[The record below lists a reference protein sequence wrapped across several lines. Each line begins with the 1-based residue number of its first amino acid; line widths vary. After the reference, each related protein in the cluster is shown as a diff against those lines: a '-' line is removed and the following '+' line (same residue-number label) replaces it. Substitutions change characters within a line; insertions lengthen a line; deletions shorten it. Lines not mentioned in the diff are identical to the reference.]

1 MCRLHVWRHPAHPCR
16 TGATIRGGIVAG
28 FREGFVEADG
38 FRIRYMEA
46 GDGAP
51 LVHLHGAGGMRISPA
66 HELLAR
72 KYRVIAFEMPGFGS
86 SAENTRTQNQAE
98 LAQTMA
104 AAAGALG
111 LDRFNLWGTS
121 FGGKTALWLTAQAP
135 ERLNALVLE
144 SPAAIR
150 APGGRAPSGSP
161 EEIARALF
169 AHPERVAPLPPAD
182 PAIAART
189 GHLVARLRGPDRDPE
204 LEAHFPKIATPALVL
219 FGTLDRVTPPELG
232 RHYKAALPNC
242 NLVLVYDA
250 AHAIGTDRPEAF
262 CEVVADFLERH
273 EAFIIS
279 RSETLI
285 NP

>member
-1 MCRLHVWRHPAHPCR
+1 MAD
-16 TGATIRGGIVAG
+16 

-46 GDGAP
+46 GDGLP
-51 LVHLHGAGGMRISPA
+51 LVHLHGAGGMRIGPA

-72 KYRVIAFEMPGFGS
+72 KYRVIAFEMPGFGG
-86 SAENTRTQNQAE
+86 SAENTQTKDQAE
-98 LAQTMA
+98 LARTMA

-121 FGGKTALWLTAQAP
+121 FGGKTALWLAAQAP
-135 ERLNALVLE
+135 ELLTALVLE

-150 APGGRAPSGSP
+150 QPGGRPPSGTP
-161 EEIARALF
+161 EQIARALF
-169 AHPERVAPLPPAD
+169 AHPERVPPLPPQD
-182 PAIAART
+182 PVVVAQT
-189 GHLVARLRGPDRDPE
+189 GRLVARLRGPDRDPD
-204 LEAHFPKIATPALVL
+204 LEARFAGIATPTLVL

-262 CEVVADFLERH
+262 CEVVTDFLERR

-279 RSETLI
+279 QHETLI

>member
-1 MCRLHVWRHPAHPCR
+1 V
-16 TGATIRGGIVAG
+16 TE
-28 FREGFVEADG
+28 FREALIEADG
-38 FRIRYMEA
+38 FRIRYAEA
-46 GDGAP
+46 GSGPP

-66 HELLAR
+66 HELLAQ
-72 KYRVIAFEMPGFGS
+72 KYRVIAFEMPGFGA
-86 SAENTRTQNQAE
+86 SAENTRTKDQAE
-98 LAQTMA
+98 LASTMA
-104 AAAGALG
+104 HAAAALG

-121 FGGKTALWLTAQAP
+121 FGGKTALWLAAQAP
-135 ERLNALVLE
+135 ERLTALVLE

-150 APGGRAPSGSP
+150 SPGGRSPSGTP

-169 AHPERVAPLPPAD
+169 AHPERVPPLSPQD
-182 PAIAART
+182 PAIVVQT
-189 GHLVARLRGPDRDPE
+189 GRLVGRLRGPDRDPA
-204 LEAHFPKIATPALVL
+204 LEARFAEIATPTLVL

-232 RHYKAALPNC
+232 RHYKEALPNC

-262 CEVVADFLERH
+262 AEIVTDFIERR

-279 RSETLI
+279 QNETLI